1 MRRDEHVAE
10 VRRRLAASPV
20 RVFAAFAE
28 ASLVSRWLTPSPD
41 VALTVL
47 EFDYRVGGGYRFAYS
62 VPGRPTTFVNGVYRT
77 IEPHSTIVFSW
88 NIEPPDEH
96 AGVRSEVTITLTPQG
111 TGTDL
116 LIRHAQLTQ
125 PGAAERHAA
134 GWEGAVDQLIVLVS
148 EALER
153 SHSRSP
159 LEGSVE

>member
-1 MRRDEHVAE
+1 
-10 VRRRLAASPV
+10 
-20 RVFAAFAE
+20 
-28 ASLVSRWLTPSPD
+28 
-41 VALTVL
+41 
-47 EFDYRVGGGYRFAYS
+47 
-62 VPGRPTTFVNGVYRT
+62 
-77 IEPHSTIVFSW
+77 
-88 NIEPPDEH
+88 
-96 AGVRSEVTITLTPQG
+96 VRSEVTITLTPQG

-116 LIRHAQLTQ
+116 LIRHTRLTQ